1 MFHIVTLKS
10 CFAENSS
17 NNAGFPVGNMYD
29 NQMYDGSEPV
39 PSVNTQWS
47 SGQLQTDQRMNNSN
61 SRYTLIIVC
70 SLYYYCYITADFVI
84 CAAIFF
90 VSSDFSFNRDY
101 LTNMNKCKEGQPS
114 QDKA

>member
-10 CFAENSS
+10 CIAENSS

-29 NQMYDGSEPV
+29 KQMYDSSELV

-47 SGQLQTDQRMNNSN
+47 SGQLQIDQRMNNSN

-70 SLYYYCYITADFVI
+70 SLYYYCYIKTDFVI
-84 CAAIFF
+84 CVATSEEA
-90 VSSDFSFNRDY
+90 N
-101 LTNMNKCKEGQPS
+101 
-114 QDKA
+114 

>member
-17 NNAGFPVGNMYD
+17 NNAGFLVGNMYD
-29 NQMYDGSEPV
+29 SSEPV

-47 SGQLQTDQRMNNSN
+47 RGQFQTDQRMNNSN

-101 LTNMNKCKEGQPS
+101 LTNMYKCKEGQPS